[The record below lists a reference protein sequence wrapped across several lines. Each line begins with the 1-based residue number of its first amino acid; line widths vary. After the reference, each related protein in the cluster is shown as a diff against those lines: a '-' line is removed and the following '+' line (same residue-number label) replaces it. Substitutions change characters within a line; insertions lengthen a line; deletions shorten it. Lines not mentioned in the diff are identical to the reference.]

1 MKVAIHDKEVSLKT
15 NHQQITKQE
24 KQRNEATAKKEYD
37 ALAVEIAAARQ
48 SNQKLE
54 DEILALMT
62 EVEEKTS
69 QVPELDKAVKQAKA
83 DLASFAT
90 VLAAKQKDLT
100 EELGRTKQQLGETEA
115 GLTGDPR
122 AMYDRLITARG
133 QDALSAVAGRTCV
146 ACYTEITA
154 QSFNELGQGMFVVC
168 KNCGRM
174 LYLSNE

>member
-1 MKVAIHDKEVSLKT
+1 MKVAIDDKEVSLKT

-24 KQRNEATAKKEYD
+24 KQRNEATAKKEYMHP

-48 SNQKLE
+48 SNQKLKE
-54 DEILALMT
+54 LILALMT
-62 EVEEKTS
+62 KVEEKTS
-69 QVPELDKAVKQAKA
+69 QVPEELDKAVKQAKA

-122 AMYDRLITARG
+122 AM
-133 QDALSAVAGRTCV
+133 
-146 ACYTEITA
+146 
-154 QSFNELGQGMFVVC
+154 
-168 KNCGRM
+168 
-174 LYLSNE
+174 